1 METNPQRLTLST
13 FLVTLPPL
21 ACVLNKHDSHED
33 IISQTL
39 VQMQDWMIISSYARN
54 ALYSFRSYGSSRG
67 WDTKLK
73 CTPLRRILTG
83 IKIMFGLSCS
93 LLVERELSTTRWH
106 HHCGNSHRA
115 VQQIN
120 IHSHPPTGSSACPYR
135 GFATGSNR

>member
-1 METNPQRLTLST
+1 
-13 FLVTLPPL
+13 
-21 ACVLNKHDSHED
+21 
-33 IISQTL
+33 
-39 VQMQDWMIISSYARN
+39 MQDWMIISSYARN
-54 ALYSFRSYGSSRG
+54 ALYSFRSYGSSQG

-73 CTPLRRILTG
+73 CTPLHRILTG

-120 IHSHPPTGSSACPYR
+120 IHSPTYWVICLPLSGFCDREQPIKYR
-135 GFATGSNR
+135 LRRLGKQRVMVLKLYPQLHVPRNFIEIIGGALESL